1 MLYFAT
7 WETAQPPLV
16 GEGGDISNGLPKN
29 ERMYVLDERKGQNI
43 ALKRKRKG
51 VREFPRRCLPLASL
65 LHGAQHDT

>member
-16 GEGGDISNGLPKN
+16 SEGSDISNGLPKN
-29 ERMYVLDERKGQNI
+29 ERMYVLENRHQNF
-43 ALKRKRKG
+43 ASKWKRKG
-51 VREFPRRCLPLASL
+51 AREFPHKCLPLASL